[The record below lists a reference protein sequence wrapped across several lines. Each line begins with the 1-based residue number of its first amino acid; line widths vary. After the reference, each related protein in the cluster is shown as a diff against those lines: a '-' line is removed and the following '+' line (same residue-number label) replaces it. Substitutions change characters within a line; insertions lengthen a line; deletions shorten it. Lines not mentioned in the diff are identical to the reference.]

1 MIAVRYRQPVDLDAR
16 LFGGEP
22 AGRVRWLA
30 PCGDHMDLMAPRYE
44 APGQRVGASAAGHI
58 RSVEVLV
65 EVDYAHLFPN
75 PWYAELLR
83 CGLPPVR
90 RRRARLPRP
99 YSQRR
104 PKAAQRYHPT

>member
-1 MIAVRYRQPVDLDAR
+1 
-16 LFGGEP
+16 
-22 AGRVRWLA
+22 
-30 PCGDHMDLMAPRYE
+30 MDLMAPRYE
-44 APGQRVGASAAGHI
+44 APGHLVGASAAVHI

-90 RRRARLPRP
+90 RRRVRLPRP
-99 YSQRR
+99 FSPRR
-104 PKAAQRYHPT
+104 PKAAHRNQPTPAVPIGFNPGPPTPASPLRPSR